1 MTSRSVWLFVRIF
14 VAATILLWGSGGLNA
29 QSISYGKLTGT
40 ISDDSGEPVPG
51 AQVNI
56 TSEALISGERSTTTS
71 ENGMYVFL
79 NLPVGAYDI
88 SASLT
93 GFSTIVREG
102 ISISAGGVATVDF
115 VLKMGIEESVTVT
128 EAVPIVDR
136 KTSTVDTTFNEDF
149 IQKLPT
155 AREPFYDLTLTAP
168 GMFDTGRDS
177 SWLPS
182 PTAYG
187 SGTNE
192 NAFLVNGVN
201 ATSPRGGGF
210 GSLVNVNYDT
220 VEEVRIIALG
230 SKAEYG
236 SSTGVAVDVLTKSGG
251 NQFHGQASV
260 YSQLGKP
267 ADNSPRPGDSLGEDW
282 LHLDPT
288 ASLVGRTERD
298 REFSFTFG
306 GPILRDRAWFFGGVN
321 FLGEDVKEP
330 LWPVLSTTDD
340 RYYDFKV
347 SAEPMKNHQA
357 WFSYHLERNE
367 NAGAT
372 WGNAVPWDSSLQY
385 GAKTKNDTISTQWQW
400 LPSSKSIVTAKYL
413 GFWTGADPFLP
424 DNAPANSGYINW
436 WKWKEFGVDGH
447 FPYIESNN
455 AARHTVQAD
464 MTQYVEDFLG
474 QQDIK
479 FGVQYTTGR
488 GNDLG
493 GYFAGYANFAYP
505 YGYAYSGGVGDIGY
519 LQGYFQ
525 DLFGQDGFVWFVDET
540 HTPPF
545 ETVRTFKQTGFFVDD
560 QWTISPRLTLN
571 LGLRFDNMN
580 NKYGTG
586 KVFVQPS
593 DIHADIGN
601 LEVARDRQGTD
612 NVFDFNDWSPR
623 VGATYSLT
631 DDGKTVVRANFG
643 RYFAPVGLEN
653 LRRLGPDLPLRNI
666 RRLLYSIPWDQVDLN
681 HDSQVTPDEIT
692 AAARLLNN
700 LTPFSEEWRTSDD
713 SWEARV
719 ADGTK
724 NQYLDQWTVNFERE
738 IAQDLSFSATF
749 IHKSTG
755 NILVNIPINRATG
768 APFDYERK
776 PYTTQ
781 NGVDVNLYSIIL
793 RDFNGDGVTNGDDV
807 QWISDNVDY
816 EVRNLEELD
825 GISPKRTYN
834 GLQFVVTKR
843 FSNRAQM
850 LGSFLYSDSNGIAHR
865 GDFPFQD
872 INIQGPM
879 IIDTNFFSSLNNT
892 INNLEGP
899 LPFTPKYE
907 FKLSGSYLVPKLEAD
922 FGMRLRYSSGR
933 PILFLEGF
941 PIIASWNFDDPPPD
955 GVIDPSGTPIIV
967 GMDPNNPNYLPSSTI
982 IDLRFSKLF
991 NLGSRQSVQFAIDC
1005 FNVFNTGSITNADYY
1020 SDPGKVTAITSPSR
1034 KFRLGVSYQF

>member
-1 MTSRSVWLFVRIF
+1 MSSRSVWLFVRVF

-71 ENGMYVFL
+71 ENGTYVFL

-88 SASLT
+88 SASLS
-93 GFSTIVREG
+93 GFNTIVRQG

-115 VLKMGIEESVTVT
+115 VLRMGAIEESITVT
-128 EAVPIVDR
+128 EAVPIIDK
-136 KTSTVDTTFNEDF
+136 KTSTVDTTFSEDF
-149 IQKLPT
+149 LQRLPT

-168 GMFDTGRDS
+168 GMFDVGKDA
-177 SWLPS
+177 SWLRS
-182 PTAYG
+182 PTAYS

-236 SSTGVAVDVLTKSGG
+236 SSTGVAVDVLTKSGS
-251 NQFHGQASV
+251 NQYHGQASV

-267 ADNSPRPGDSLGEDW
+267 ADNSPSVGDSLGEDW
-282 LHLDPT
+282 LVLDPT
-288 ASLVGRTERD
+288 SSLLGRTERD

-306 GPILRDRAWFFGGVN
+306 GPILKDRAWFFSGVN
-321 FLGEDVKEP
+321 FLGEDNKEA
-330 LWPVLSTTDD
+330 LWPVLVQSDQ

-372 WGNAVPWDSSLQY
+372 WGNSVPWDSSLQY
-385 GAKTKNDTISTQWQW
+385 GANTKNDTISSQWQW
-400 LPSSKSIVTAKYL
+400 LPSSKSIVSAKYL
-413 GFWTGADPFLP
+413 GFWTEANPFIP
-424 DNAPANSGYINW
+424 QNAPDNSGYINW
-436 WKWKEFGVDGH
+436 WKFKEFGVNGH

-455 AARHTVQAD
+455 AQRHTVQAD

-479 FGVQYTTGR
+479 FGVQYTTGS

-505 YGYAYSGGVGDIGY
+505 YRYTQSVQYAGEWYGDTGM
-519 LQGYFQ
+519 L
-525 DLFGQDGFVWFVDET
+525 WFVDET

-545 ETVRTFKQTGFFVDD
+545 ETVRNFKQTGFFVDD
-560 QWTISPRLTLN
+560 QWTVSQRLTLN
-571 LGLRFDNMN
+571 LGLRFDHMN

-593 DIHADIGN
+593 DIHFDIDS
-601 LEVARDRQGTD
+601 LDVARDRQGTD

-623 VGATYSLT
+623 VGATYALT
-631 DDGKTVVRANFG
+631 DDGKTVVRGNFG
-643 RYFAPVGLEN
+643 RYYAPVGLEN
-653 LRRLGPDLPLRNI
+653 LRRLGPDLPLRDI
-666 RRLLYSIPWDQVDLN
+666 RRLMYNVSWDVVDVD
-681 HDSQVTPDEIT
+681 HDGFIDPDEVT
-692 AAARLLNN
+692 NTARLLKD
-700 LTPFSEEWRTSDD
+700 LTPLSEEWRQSDS
-713 SWEARV
+713 SWEAQV

-724 NQYLDQWTVNFERE
+724 NQYVDQFTVNFERE
-738 IAQDLSFSATF
+738 IASDMSFSATY
-749 IHKSTG
+749 IRKNTG

-768 APFDYERK
+768 SPFDYERK

-781 NGVDVNLYSIIL
+781 NGQNVDLYSIVL
-793 RDFNGDGVTNGDDV
+793 RDYNGDGALTGDDV
-807 QWISDNVDY
+807 QWIADNVDY

-834 GLQFVVTKR
+834 GMQFVVTKR

-850 LGSFLYSDSNGIAHR
+850 LGSFLYSDSKGIAHR

-907 FKLSGSYLVPKLEAD
+907 FKLSGSYLIPKLETD
-922 FGMRLRYSSGR
+922 FGMRLRFNSGR
-933 PILFLEGF
+933 PIVFLEDF
-941 PIIASWNFDDPPPD
+941 PIIASWNFDAPPPG
-955 GVIDPSGTPIIV
+955 GVIDPSGTPILV
-967 GMDPNNPNYLPSSTI
+967 GQDPNNPNYLPSSTI
-982 IDLRFSKLF
+982 IDLRFAKLF
-991 NLGSRQSVQFAIDC
+991 NLGSRQSVNFALDV
-1005 FNVFNTGSITNADYY
+1005 FNIFNTGVATNADYY
-1020 SDPGKVTAITSPSR
+1020 SSPGTVTAVTSPSR